1 MELYKVT
8 TETINTVLKESPIR
22 SVPNPTKPNDLRN
35 ELRNLIKGEG
45 GIINGEKLRDLVF
58 PTDEFDVFISHSHN
72 DLEIAKLFAVWLEEK
87 YRYRVFLDSFVWSS
101 ADGLLLEI
109 DNQYCK
115 QKNGLYNYH
124 RRNYSTA
131 HIHTMLSM
139 SIMEIIKHSKAGVF
153 IDSPYSIDL
162 RNLSNSNRAKTLSP
176 WIYQE
181 IMFMRLFADK
191 KTSKISTRM
200 FSFENLNE
208 NLQMEH
214 SVDLSD
220 FAFLTVNH
228 LINFASRR
236 MKSI

>member
-8 TETINTVLKESPIR
+8 TETIDTVLKESPIQ
-22 SVPNPTKPNDLRN
+22 SYVSNPTKVYSLQD
-35 ELRNLIKGEG
+35 ELRNLINGER
-45 GIINGEKLRDLVF
+45 GIINGEKLRDFVF
-58 PTDEFDVFISHSHN
+58 PTCEFDVFISHSHN
-72 DLEIAKLFAVWLEEK
+72 DLEIASLFAAWLEEK
-87 YRYRVFLDSFVWSS
+87 YRYRVFLDSFVWGS
-101 ADGLLLEI
+101 ADELLREI

-115 QKNGLYNYH
+115 QQNGLYSYH
-124 RRNYSTA
+124 KRNYSTA

-139 SIMEIIKHSKAGVF
+139 SIMEIIKQSRAGVF
-153 IDSPYSIDL
+153 IDSPHSL
-162 RNLSNSNRAKTLSP
+162 NLHNLKDDNRAKTLSP

-191 KTSKISTRM
+191 KTSKTSTRM

-220 FAFLTVNH
+220 FTLLTVND
-228 LINFASRR
+228 LI
-236 MKSI
+236 SIAY